1 MNSISKKI
9 LVFIAA
15 LLLSYKVRSQNDAK
29 LSIFN
34 YNPLIYNPAYAGA
47 ADGLNIAGI
56 YSTQWYGF
64 DGAPKTQYLSA
75 DTKLPYQ
82 KIGLG
87 LSLYHDEIGPA
98 REYNIEGNFAYYLN
112 LNYKYKLAL
121 GVKFGLNSYKVD
133 INQLDVYQPGE
144 DVFNSGFENQLS
156 IVAGLGVNLY
166 SDKFFIGIST
176 PNVLVSKYY
185 NADNSTVLSKRK
197 NNYYLNTGYRFE
209 LRRDVSLTPA
219 ALIRLTEGAPISV
232 LTSLNLNW
240 YEKYIASLNFD
251 YNSSV
256 GLLFGVRL
264 FDNFKVGYSYD
275 QSITKFSRY
284 NNGTHTFLLTYTLLN
299 ENSEKCSCKIY

>member
-1 MNSISKKI
+1 MNSNPKKI
-9 LVFIAA
+9 LIFVAA
-15 LLLSYKVRSQNDAK
+15 LFLTYMVRAQNDAK

-34 YNPLIYNPAYAGA
+34 YNPLIYNPAFAGA

-56 YSTQWYGF
+56 YSSQWYGF
-64 DGAPKTQYLSA
+64 DGAPKTLFLSA
-75 DTKLPYQ
+75 DTKLPYK

-87 LSLYHDEIGPA
+87 LSLYHDVIGPA
-98 REYNIEGNFAYYLN
+98 REYNIEGNFAYYID

-121 GVKFGLNSYKVD
+121 GLKSGLNSYKVD
-133 INQLDVYQPGE
+133 LNQLDVYQPGE
-144 DVFNSGFENQLS
+144 DVFNSGFENHLS
-156 IVAGLGVNLY
+156 LIMGLGINLY

-176 PNVLVSKYY
+176 PNVLASKYY
-185 NADNSTVLSKRK
+185 NSNYSTVLSKRK
-197 NNYYLNTGYRFE
+197 NNYYLNTGYKFE

-219 ALIRLTEGAPISV
+219 ALIRVTEGAPISV

-256 GLLFGVRL
+256 GLLFGVRV